1 MTFNKLMLLTYI
13 KIFFG
18 CLISFIIAAHQ
29 QLKENEFSATYAL
42 TRYLLCYIFHSFLQ
56 DPPLAKF
63 ESKIVPPFF
72 CSPPLNF

>member
-1 MTFNKLMLLTYI
+1 MLAGLS
-13 KIFFG
+13 KFFFD

-42 TRYLLCYIFHSFLQ
+42 TRYLLCYIFYSFLQ

-72 CSPPLNF
+72 CPPLPKF